1 MNVFLKPF
9 IGDLNAFK
17 NDFKGSKL
25 MMKKFIFEK
34 RKFDSTQNINLTKK
48 PFLKESSNSR
58 IPQGACK
65 ISIKDKE
72 N

>member
-1 MNVFLKPF
+1 MNVFLKHF

-34 RKFDSTQNINLTKK
+34 RKFDSIENINLTKNL
-48 PFLKESSNSR
+48 F
-58 IPQGACK
+58 
-65 ISIKDKE
+65 
-72 N
+72 